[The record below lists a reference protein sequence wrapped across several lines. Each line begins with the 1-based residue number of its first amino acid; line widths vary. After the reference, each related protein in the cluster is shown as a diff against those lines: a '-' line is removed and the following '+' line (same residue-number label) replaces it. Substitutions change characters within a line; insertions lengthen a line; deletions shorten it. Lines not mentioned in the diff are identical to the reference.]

1 MKYFL
6 IFLITLIIYSRA
18 ISAVSPNPFLRPGS
32 EKKPIIPTQEVPKKQ
47 LLKVDAS
54 KEIEFRGYF
63 ILKGQPFFCIFNKKS
78 GHGEWVT
85 ITEST
90 YESFLMQEFNVETE
104 TLTVVYADHSYDL
117 SLLDAVSS
125 SSSSPP
131 STSSPKK
138 SINTSKFMPPKPQ
151 TTPSLPAWLVNQ
163 RSSRSVD
170 LIVEQNGIGTG
181 NNSPIPGSVPRR
193 VIQRPYFPGS
203 ANLPGSPGSIS
214 QSPFNPVS
222 PTSRKAN
229 INGSVGGTN
238 NVQENNEFPMDGN
251 AIIDDSQNQDQ
262 GIDLQ
267 NLPPPPPPP
276 NILPPSPP
284 PDILPSRDE

>member
-1 MKYFL
+1 MKIILNFVFSL
-6 IFLITLIIYSRA
+6 ILCS
-18 ISAVSPNPFLRPGS
+18 SAFSVVSTNPFLRPGS
-32 EKKPIIPTQEVPKKQ
+32 EKKPTSPTPIVPKKQ

-85 ITEST
+85 LTEST
-90 YESFLMQEFNVETE
+90 YESFLVQEFDMKTE

-117 SLLDAVSS
+117 SLLDAISS
-125 SSSSPP
+125 SSSSPSP
-131 STSSPKK
+131 SPSPSK
-138 SINTSKFMPPKPQ
+138 SINTTKFMPPKPK

-170 LIVEQNGIGTG
+170 SYVEQREIGPG
-181 NNSPIPGSVPRR
+181 NNSSYPGYVPRR
-193 VIQRPYFPGS
+193 VIQRPFFPGS
-203 ANLPGSPGSIS
+203 ANLPGAGPIS
-214 QSPFNPVS
+214 QPLLNPVN
-222 PTSRKAN
+222 PTPRKAN
-229 INGSVGGTN
+229 TNGSVGGTDNMQGN
-238 NVQENNEFPMDGN
+238 NLIPMDGN
-251 AIIDDSQNQDQ
+251 EIIDDSPNQDQ
-262 GIDLQ
+262 GLDLQ